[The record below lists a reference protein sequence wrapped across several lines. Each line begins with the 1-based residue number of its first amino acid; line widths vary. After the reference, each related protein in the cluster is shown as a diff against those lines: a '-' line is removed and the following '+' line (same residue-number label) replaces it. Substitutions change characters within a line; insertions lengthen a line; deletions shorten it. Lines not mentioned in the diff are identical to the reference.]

1 MKKTTVVIPTY
12 NEAEN
17 IKRLIPILLDLPVD
31 DLHILVVD
39 DNSTDG
45 TGEILDRFAKDHA
58 RVSVLHRPGKMG
70 LGSAYIQGFQRALK
84 EGADY
89 VIEMDADFS
98 HPPEKVTE
106 LLNAVQH
113 HDMVIG
119 SRYVRGGAVDYN
131 WPFWRK
137 ALSAFGN
144 FYARSILR
152 MPVRDVT
159 GGYRV
164 FRAQTLR
171 RMPLERVRSNGYIF
185 QVEMVYI
192 IHRLGMSIGEIPI
205 YFAERE
211 WGASK
216 MSFKIQIEAAL
227 RTWSLLSEYRD
238 LKKSSHK

>member
-227 RTWSLLSEYRD
+227 RTWSLLSEYR
-238 LKKSSHK
+238 